1 MNIIGGIFFMA
12 LVVTNENF
20 EAEVINSTQP
30 VLVDFWATWC
40 GPCKMLAPT
49 IDEISKENTDFKVCK
64 VDIDQNP
71 ELAQRFG
78 IMSIPTLVVLKNGEE
93 VTRSVGVKQ
102 KEEIIKMVK

>member
-1 MNIIGGIFFMA
+1 MA

-78 IMSIPTLVVLKNGEE
+78 IMSIPTLVVLKNGVE